1 MDADYRVT
9 IGPQDGEHLTVE
21 PIRRNQPEC
30 NDYSDGNWLAC
41 AIDVKVGGFR
51 GHVDADLRAEE
62 FASFRNGLQRLYN
75 QLDGEVTF
83 ETVEQWLTIH
93 VAGDGRG
100 HFEATCQ
107 LRDEP
112 GMGNRLAFS
121 LAFDQTYLPA
131 VLRSLEAILHRF
143 PVVGRP

>member
-1 MDADYRVT
+1 MSADPRVI
-9 IGPQDGEHLTVE
+9 IGPQDGEHLAVE
-21 PIRRNQPEC
+21 PMRRNHPDC
-30 NDYSDGNWLAC
+30 NDYWDGNWLAC
-41 AIDVKVGGFR
+41 AIDVNVGGFR

-62 FASFRNGLQRLYN
+62 FASFRDGLQRLYN
-75 QLDGEVTF
+75 QLNGEATF
-83 ETVEQWLTIH
+83 ETREHWLTIH
-93 VAGDGRG
+93 VVGDGRG

-112 GMGNRLAFS
+112 GIGNCLAFS